1 MYRLKIKKRTSLCI
15 LFLGMVIAVSAQGN
29 KGDSLLT
36 TLKNELKYNMEA
48 LQKQK
53 KAPYFMSLRLQDSKT
68 IMVESNLGNATT
80 MSQRQR
86 MVTPQIRLGS
96 YELDNF
102 KYQNQ
107 GSGAFGQNSRNGKG
121 ALIPVSGQ
129 VIPAMR
135 QAIWKEVLRRYDIA
149 LNNLEQAKSKTL
161 TGQDNED
168 KAPCFS
174 KAPAEIYYEEDLPE
188 SQKQIDTEFWKARL
202 NKITNVFKNYADI
215 ESGTA
220 SIQFEVYRNY
230 FVNTDGTEVVQN
242 RRVARVML
250 MASVMAP
257 DGMTCPLNLDYLAY
271 DLNEFP
277 TEEKMIADAKD
288 LVERLKALRTAPIAD
303 PYTGPAILS
312 GPASGVFFHEIFGH
326 RLEGHRMKSG
336 GQTFKKM
343 VGQKVLPETFSVYC
357 DPTLQYFHNNALNGY
372 YKYDDEGVKAQRVMN
387 VTNGVLTNFLMSR
400 VPLEGF
406 PQSNGHGRM
415 VGGNDPVSRQSNL
428 IVETSKPYTDA
439 QLRKM
444 LIDEAKKQHKPYGY
458 FFKTVTSGF
467 TLTGE
472 GGSLNSFNVTP
483 IEVYRVYVD
492 GRKDELVRGVDMIG
506 TPLSMFSNIAA
517 AGNSI
522 STFTGVCGAESGWV
536 PVSASSPMIFV
547 SKIETQRRQKEDQQ
561 ARILPAPELKNTEVK
576 VVEPTTDVKAKRAA
590 DDKTIFA
597 AMADE
602 LQRTQQKLFYPNYPK
617 AFYVDYNMA
626 RSQEFEVMASLGGI
640 VKAQKNPVIAMG
652 GISLKLG
659 DYQNTS
665 DMKPGQFANLYFS
678 SEVDYDNIRREL
690 WKASDMM
697 YKYSLNSQAYKQNYM
712 QNNPRPEE
720 EKGIPDMLAMKPNVN
735 VDAQPKDPISYQK
748 LENLAQKLSAI
759 FLKYPALYNTYV
771 NIHCK
776 NSDIYRLNTEGI
788 KQKACNGYAEISAH
802 ANVRTSS
809 GSTLNDRYYRM
820 VTSDKELD
828 EAALIA
834 DIEKFAERLMEV
846 KQATPLNDFYI
857 GPMLFEGDAV
867 AKAVANYI
875 YPIIV
880 SYRSVQEN
888 SSMGS
893 LVWGKRI
900 IDKKLSLTQRGDL
913 ANYKGMGLLG
923 YYQNDAD
930 GLKPQAN
937 LPIIKNGILEH
948 LICGRTPSINCM
960 ETTANDRFYT
970 DPTNVIGTD
979 AVPGVVVLTGT
990 KSMSMN
996 KIKQAFLKEAKAQG
1010 LSTAYIVRQP
1020 AGFSS
1025 CLYKVDV
1032 KTGAEQMVLVQDIPQ
1047 LGKSDFM
1054 HILGTS
1060 SDENVLNTVRKAVGT
1075 TVIAPRAMIVESI
1088 EKYLKKPKTDKPFP
1102 VENPLEK

>member
-1 MYRLKIKKRTSLCI
+1 MFNLKANKIGIAI
-15 LFLGMVIAVSAQGN
+15 LSLGMTLQVSAQG
-29 KGDSLLT
+29 KGNDSLLT
-36 TLKNELKYNMEA
+36 TLKQELKYSMES
-48 LQKQK
+48 LSKQK
-53 KAPYFMSLRLQDSKT
+53 TAPYFMSLRLQDSK
-68 IMVESNLGNATT
+68 MVVVQSNLGVA
-80 MSQRQR
+80 SADSSRQR

-102 KYQNQ
+102 KYKNQ
-107 GSGAFGQNSRNGKG
+107 GSGATGQNARNGQG
-121 ALIPVSGQ
+121 VLIPLSGQ

-135 QAIWKEVLRRYDIA
+135 QAIWKETLRRYDVA
-149 LNNLEQAKSKTL
+149 LGNLEQAKSKTL

-174 KAPAEIYYEEDLPE
+174 KAPVESYYEEDLAE
-188 SQKQIDTEFWKARL
+188 GQKHIDINFWQDRL
-202 NKITNVFKNYADI
+202 NKITNVFKQYKNI
-215 ESGTA
+215 EQGTA
-220 SIQFEVYRNY
+220 NIQFEVYRNY
-230 FVNTDGTEVVQN
+230 FVNTDGSEIVQN
-242 RRVARVML
+242 RRVARVMIS
-250 MASVMAP
+250 ASVMAP
-257 DGMTCPLNLDYLAY
+257 DGMNCPLNQDYLSY
-271 DLNEFP
+271 TLEDFP
-277 TEEKMIADAKD
+277 SEAQMIADAKNM
-288 LVERLKALRTAPIAD
+288 VERLEALRNAPIAD
-303 PYTGPAILS
+303 PYTGPAIMS

-343 VGQKVLPETFSVYC
+343 IGQKLLPETFNVFC
-357 DPTLQYFHNNALNGY
+357 DPTLQYYHGNALNGY

-428 IVETSKPYTDA
+428 IVDTSKPYTDA

-576 VVEPTTDVKAKRAA
+576 VAEPTTDVKAKRAA

-735 VDAQPKDPISYQK
+735 VVAQPKDPISYQK

>member
-1 MYRLKIKKRTSLCI
+1 MFNLKANKIGIAI
-15 LFLGMVIAVSAQGN
+15 LSLGMTLQVSAQG
-29 KGDSLLT
+29 KGNDSLLT
-36 TLKNELKYNMEA
+36 TLKQELKYSMES
-48 LQKQK
+48 LSKQK
-53 KAPYFMSLRLQDSKT
+53 TAPYFMSLRLQDSK
-68 IMVESNLGNATT
+68 MVVVQSNLGVA
-80 MSQRQR
+80 SADSSRQR

-102 KYQNQ
+102 KYKNQ
-107 GSGAFGQNSRNGKG
+107 GSGATGQNARNGQG
-121 ALIPVSGQ
+121 VLIPLSGQ

-135 QAIWKEVLRRYDIA
+135 QAIWKETLRRYDVA
-149 LNNLEQAKSKTL
+149 LGNLEQAKSKTL

-174 KAPAEIYYEEDLPE
+174 KAPVESYYEEDLAE
-188 SQKQIDTEFWKARL
+188 GQKHIDINFWQDRL
-202 NKITNVFKNYADI
+202 NKITNVFKQYKNI
-215 ESGTA
+215 EQGTA
-220 SIQFEVYRNY
+220 NIQFEVYRNY
-230 FVNTDGTEVVQN
+230 FVNTDGSEIVQN
-242 RRVARVML
+242 RRVARVMIS
-250 MASVMAP
+250 ASVMAP
-257 DGMTCPLNLDYLAY
+257 DGMNCPLNQDYLSY
-271 DLNEFP
+271 TLEDFP
-277 TEEKMIADAKD
+277 SEAQMIADAKNM
-288 LVERLKALRTAPIAD
+288 VERLEALRNAPIAD
-303 PYTGPAILS
+303 PYTGPAIMS

-343 VGQKVLPETFSVYC
+343 IGQKLLPETFNVFC
-357 DPTLQYFHNNALNGY
+357 DPTLQYYHGNALNGY
-372 YKYDDEGVKAQRVMN
+372 YKYDDEGVKAQKVMN

-400 VPLEGF
+400 VPLDGF
-406 PQSNGHGRM
+406 PVSNGHGRM

-428 IVETSKPYTDA
+428 IVETTKPYTDE

-444 LIDEAKKQHKPYGY
+444 LIDEAKKQKKPYGY

-467 TLTGE
+467 TYTGE

-506 TPLSMFSNIAA
+506 TPLSMFSNITAA
-517 AGNSI
+517 SNSV

-536 PVSASSPMIFV
+536 PVSATSPMIFV
-547 SKIETQRRQKEDQQ
+547 TKIETQRRQKEDQQ

-576 VVEPTTDVKAKRAA
+576 VAEPTTDVKAKRAA

-617 AFYVDYNMA
+617 AFYVDYNMV
-626 RSQEFEVMASLGGI
+626 RSQEFDVMASLGGI
-640 VKAQKNPVIAMG
+640 VTAQKNPVIAMG

-776 NSDIYRLNTEGI
+776 NNDIYRLNTEGI

-913 ANYKGMGLLG
+913 ANYKDMGLLG

-930 GLKPQAN
+930 GLKPQTN

-979 AVPGVVVLTGT
+979 AVPGVVALTGT
-990 KSMSMN
+990 GSMSMN
-996 KIKQAFLKEAKAQG
+996 KMKQAFLKEAKAQG
-1010 LSTAYIVRQP
+1010 LTTAYIVREP

-1102 VENPLEK
+1102 IENPLEK

>member
-1 MYRLKIKKRTSLCI
+1 MFNLKANKIGIAI
-15 LFLGMVIAVSAQGN
+15 LSLGMTLQVSAQG
-29 KGDSLLT
+29 KGSDSLLT
-36 TLKNELKYNMEA
+36 TLKQELKYSMES
-48 LQKQK
+48 LSKQK
-53 KAPYFMSLRLQDSKT
+53 TAPYFMSLRLQDSK
-68 IMVESNLGNATT
+68 MVVVQSNLGVA
-80 MSQRQR
+80 SADSSRQR

-102 KYQNQ
+102 KYKNQ
-107 GSGAFGQNSRNGKG
+107 GSGATGQNARNGQG
-121 ALIPVSGQ
+121 VLIPLSGQ

-135 QAIWKEVLRRYDIA
+135 QAIWKETLRRYDVA
-149 LNNLEQAKSKTL
+149 LGNLEQAKSKTL

-174 KAPAEIYYEEDLPE
+174 KAPVESYYEEDLAE
-188 SQKQIDTEFWKARL
+188 GQKHIDINFWQDRL
-202 NKITNVFKNYADI
+202 NKITNVFKQYKNI
-215 ESGTA
+215 EQGTA
-220 SIQFEVYRNY
+220 NIQFEVYRNY
-230 FVNTDGTEVVQN
+230 FVNTDGSEIVQN
-242 RRVARVML
+242 RRVARVMIS
-250 MASVMAP
+250 ASVMAP
-257 DGMTCPLNLDYLAY
+257 DGMNCPLNQDYLSY
-271 DLNEFP
+271 TLEDFP
-277 TEEKMIADAKD
+277 SEAQMIADAKNM
-288 LVERLKALRTAPIAD
+288 VERLEALRNAPIAD
-303 PYTGPAILS
+303 PYTGPAIMS

-343 VGQKVLPETFSVYC
+343 IGQKLLPETFNVFC
-357 DPTLQYFHNNALNGY
+357 DPTLQYYHGNALNGY
-372 YKYDDEGVKAQRVMN
+372 YKYDDEGVKAQKVMN

-400 VPLEGF
+400 VPLDGF
-406 PQSNGHGRM
+406 PVSNGHGRM

-428 IVETSKPYTDA
+428 IVETTKPYTDE

-444 LIDEAKKQHKPYGY
+444 LIDEAKKQKKPYGY

-467 TLTGE
+467 TYTGE

-506 TPLSMFSNIAA
+506 TPLSMFSNITAA
-517 AGNSI
+517 SNSV

-536 PVSASSPMIFV
+536 PVSATSPMIFV
-547 SKIETQRRQKEDQQ
+547 TKIETQRRQKEDQQ

-576 VVEPTTDVKAKRAA
+576 VAEPTTDVKAKRAA

-617 AFYVDYNMA
+617 AFYVDYNMV
-626 RSQEFEVMASLGGI
+626 RSQEFDVMASLGGI
-640 VKAQKNPVIAMG
+640 VTAQKNPVIAMG

-776 NSDIYRLNTEGI
+776 NNDIYRLNTEGI

-913 ANYKGMGLLG
+913 ANYKDMGLLG

-930 GLKPQAN
+930 GLKPQTN

-979 AVPGVVVLTGT
+979 AVPGVVALTGT
-990 KSMSMN
+990 GSMSMN
-996 KIKQAFLKEAKAQG
+996 KMKQAFLKEAKAQG
-1010 LSTAYIVRQP
+1010 LTTAYIVREP

>member
-1 MYRLKIKKRTSLCI
+1 MFNLKANKIGIAI
-15 LFLGMVIAVSAQGN
+15 LSLGMTLQVSAQG
-29 KGDSLLT
+29 KGSDSLLT
-36 TLKNELKYNMEA
+36 TLKQELKYSMES
-48 LQKQK
+48 LSKQK
-53 KAPYFMSLRLQDSKT
+53 TAPYFMSLRLQDSK
-68 IMVESNLGNATT
+68 MVVVQSNLGVA
-80 MSQRQR
+80 SADSSRQR

-102 KYQNQ
+102 KYKNQ
-107 GSGAFGQNSRNGKG
+107 GSGATGQNVRNGQG
-121 ALIPVSGQ
+121 VLIPLSGQ

-135 QAIWKEVLRRYDIA
+135 QAIWKETLRRYDVA
-149 LNNLEQAKSKTL
+149 LGNLEQAKSKTL

-174 KAPAEIYYEEDLPE
+174 KAPVESYYEEDLAE
-188 SQKQIDTEFWKARL
+188 GQKHIDINFWQDRL
-202 NKITNVFKNYADI
+202 NKITNVFKQYKNI
-215 ESGTA
+215 EQGTA
-220 SIQFEVYRNY
+220 NIQFEVYRNY
-230 FVNTDGTEVVQN
+230 FVNTDGSEIVQN
-242 RRVARVML
+242 RRVARVMIS
-250 MASVMAP
+250 ASVMAP
-257 DGMTCPLNLDYLAY
+257 DGMNCPLNQDYLSY
-271 DLNEFP
+271 TLEDFP
-277 TEEKMIADAKD
+277 SEAQMIADAKNM
-288 LVERLKALRTAPIAD
+288 VERLEALRNAPIAD
-303 PYTGPAILS
+303 PYTGPAIMS

-343 VGQKVLPETFSVYC
+343 IGQKLLPETFNVFC
-357 DPTLQYFHNNALNGY
+357 DPTLQYYHGNALNGY
-372 YKYDDEGVKAQRVMN
+372 YKYDDEGVKAQKVMN

-400 VPLEGF
+400 VPLDGF
-406 PQSNGHGRM
+406 PVSNGHGRM

-428 IVETSKPYTDA
+428 IVETTKPYTDE

-444 LIDEAKKQHKPYGY
+444 LIDEAKKQKKPYGY

-467 TLTGE
+467 TFTGE

-492 GRKDELVRGVDMIG
+492 GRKDELVRGVDLIG
-506 TPLSMFSNIAA
+506 TPLSMFSNITAA
-517 AGNSI
+517 SNSV

-547 SKIETQRRQKEDQQ
+547 TKIETQRRQKDNQK
-561 ARILPAPELKNTEVK
+561 ARVLPAPEVKNLT
-576 VVEPTTDVKAKRAA
+576 AQ
-590 DDKTIFA
+590 DDKTIFE
-597 AMADE
+597 AMSDE
-602 LQRTQQKLFYPNYPK
+602 LQRSQKQLAYPGYPHPFYI
-617 AFYVDYNMA
+617 DYNIA
-626 RSQEFEVMASLGGI
+626 RSQDVSVNASLGGI
-640 VKAQKNPVIAMG
+640 IEDKVYPVYALASVGMKI
-652 GISLKLG
+652 G
-659 DYQNTS
+659 DYKLNS
-665 DMKPGQFANLYFS
+665 DMQPGQLSSASLT
-678 SEVDYDNIRREL
+678 SEVNYDNIRREL
-690 WKASDMM
+690 WKVSDIM
-697 YKYSLNSQAYKQNYM
+697 YKYSLNSFAYKQNFL
-712 QNNPRPEE
+712 QNNPTPEE
-720 EKGIPDMLAMKPNVN
+720 EKDIPDMLPMKANEN
-735 VDAQPKDPISYQK
+735 ITAQQNEAISHDK
-748 LENLAQKLSAI
+748 VRRIAQTLSAI
-759 FLKYPALYNTYV
+759 FLKYPSIYNTRV
-771 NIHCK
+771 NVHCK
-776 NSDIYRLNTEGI
+776 NNDIYRLNTEGI

-913 ANYKGMGLLG
+913 ANYKDMGLLG

-930 GLKPQAN
+930 GLKPQTN

-979 AVPGVVVLTGT
+979 AVPGVVALTGT
-990 KSMSMN
+990 GSMSMN
-996 KIKQAFLKEAKAQG
+996 KMKQAFLKEAKAQG
-1010 LSTAYIVRQP
+1010 LTTAYIVREP

-1102 VENPLEK
+1102 IENPLEK

>member
-1 MYRLKIKKRTSLCI
+1 MKRNSFKLFAILMASMLAGVSVSCSSSDEITSET
-15 LFLGMVIAVSAQGN
+15 S
-29 KGDSLLT
+29 
-36 TLKNELKYNMEA
+36 
-48 LQKQK
+48 
-53 KAPYFMSLRLQDSKT
+53 
-68 IMVESNLGNATT
+68 ESN
-80 MSQRQR
+80 
-86 MVTPQIRLGS
+86 
-96 YELDNF
+96 
-102 KYQNQ
+102 
-107 GSGAFGQNSRNGKG
+107 
-121 ALIPVSGQ
+121 
-129 VIPAMR
+129 
-135 QAIWKEVLRRYDIA
+135 
-149 LNNLEQAKSKTL
+149 
-161 TGQDNED
+161 
-168 KAPCFS
+168 
-174 KAPAEIYYEEDLPE
+174 
-188 SQKQIDTEFWKARL
+188 SQKQLTLTIRTQTLTRAVATTDPGTAKENTMNRIAIGIFDQAGNTVRTIQEFSPTATQDEAVAGSNKFYNSGNGTATVSVVTTQLTSTDQILVAINAPASYFAGVATAADFKKKSLTATEALYTKSDATSPTNDMAVDDNIPMFGSANLTGSGTSFSATIKPIHLVSKVTLESLKVDFASDGPYSAATFTPQEIFIYNAPDGVLFDDAAPYVSTSTLLTGESSSTSPAPTKFLSTGVLSGETTLSGSASFAGSRFFYTTPNNNVSTGKTKLVIKGSFDPDGAGATPAQVVYYPVKL
-202 NKITNVFKNYADI
+202 NSNVTAEGTHAAA

-250 MASVMAP
+250 TASVMAP

-326 RLEGHRMKSG
+326 RLEAHRMKSG

-522 STFTGVCGAESGWV
+522 STFTGMCGAESGWV

-576 VVEPTTDVKAKRAA
+576 VAEPTTDVKAKRAA

-602 LQRTQQKLFYPNYPK
+602 LQRTQQKLFYPNSPK

-626 RSQEFEVMASLGGI
+626 RSQEFDVMASLGGI

-690 WKASDMM
+690 RKASDMM

-720 EKGIPDMLAMKPNVN
+720 ERGIPDMLAMKPNVN

-776 NSDIYRLNTEGI
+776 NNDIYRLNTEGI

-846 KQATPLNDFYI
+846 KQATPLNY
-857 GPMLFEGDAV
+857 V
-867 AKAVANYI
+867 C
-875 YPIIV
+875 V
-880 SYRSVQEN
+880 SYYRF
-888 SSMGS
+888 
-893 LVWGKRI
+893 
-900 IDKKLSLTQRGDL
+900 
-913 ANYKGMGLLG
+913 
-923 YYQNDAD
+923 
-930 GLKPQAN
+930 
-937 LPIIKNGILEH
+937 LPI
-948 LICGRTPSINCM
+948 C
-960 ETTANDRFYT
+960 
-970 DPTNVIGTD
+970 
-979 AVPGVVVLTGT
+979 TG
-990 KSMSMN
+990 
-996 KIKQAFLKEAKAQG
+996 KQQYGK
-1010 LSTAYIVRQP
+1010 P
-1020 AGFSS
+1020 
-1025 CLYKVDV
+1025 CL
-1032 KTGAEQMVLVQDIPQ
+1032 GQA
-1047 LGKSDFM
+1047 
-1054 HILGTS
+1054 HH
-1060 SDENVLNTVRKAVGT
+1060 R
-1075 TVIAPRAMIVESI
+1075 
-1088 EKYLKKPKTDKPFP
+1088 
-1102 VENPLEK
+1102 

>member
-1 MYRLKIKKRTSLCI
+1 MFNLKANKIGIAI
-15 LFLGMVIAVSAQGN
+15 LSLGMTLQVSAQG
-29 KGDSLLT
+29 KGSDSLLT
-36 TLKNELKYNMEA
+36 TLKQELKYSMES
-48 LQKQK
+48 LSKQK
-53 KAPYFMSLRLQDSKT
+53 TAPYFMSLRLQDSK
-68 IMVESNLGNATT
+68 MVVVQSNLGVA
-80 MSQRQR
+80 SADSSRQR

-102 KYQNQ
+102 KYKNQ
-107 GSGAFGQNSRNGKG
+107 GSGATGQNARNGQG
-121 ALIPVSGQ
+121 VLIPLSGQ

-135 QAIWKEVLRRYDIA
+135 QAIWKETLRRYDVA
-149 LNNLEQAKSKTL
+149 LGNLEQAKSKTL

-174 KAPAEIYYEEDLPE
+174 KAPVESYYEEDLAE
-188 SQKQIDTEFWKARL
+188 GQKHIDINFWQDRL
-202 NKITNVFKNYADI
+202 NKITNVFKQYKNI
-215 ESGTA
+215 EQGTA
-220 SIQFEVYRNY
+220 NIQFEVYRNY
-230 FVNTDGTEVVQN
+230 FVNTDGSEIVQN
-242 RRVARVML
+242 RRVARVMIS
-250 MASVMAP
+250 ASVMAP
-257 DGMTCPLNLDYLAY
+257 DGMNCPLNQDYLSY
-271 DLNEFP
+271 TLEDFP
-277 TEEKMIADAKD
+277 SEAQMIADAKNM
-288 LVERLKALRTAPIAD
+288 VERLEALRNAPIAD
-303 PYTGPAILS
+303 PYTGPAIMS

-343 VGQKVLPETFSVYC
+343 IGQKLLPETFNVFC
-357 DPTLQYFHNNALNGY
+357 DPTLQYYHGNALNGY
-372 YKYDDEGVKAQRVMN
+372 YKYDDEGVKAQKVMN

-400 VPLEGF
+400 VPLDGF
-406 PQSNGHGRM
+406 PVSNGHGRM

-428 IVETSKPYTDA
+428 IVETTKPYTDE

-444 LIDEAKKQHKPYGY
+444 LIDEAKKQKKPYGY

-467 TLTGE
+467 TYTGE

-576 VVEPTTDVKAKRAA
+576 VAEPTTDVKAKRAA

-617 AFYVDYNMA
+617 AFYVDYNMV
-626 RSQEFEVMASLGGI
+626 RSQEFDVMASLGGI
-640 VKAQKNPVIAMG
+640 VTAQKNPVIAMG

-776 NSDIYRLNTEGI
+776 NNDIYRLNTEGI

-923 YYQNDAD
+923 YYPNDAD

-948 LICGRTPSINCM
+948 LICGRTSSINCM

-979 AVPGVVVLTGT
+979 AVPGVVALTGT
-990 KSMSMN
+990 GSMSMN
-996 KIKQAFLKEAKAQG
+996 KMKQAFLKEAKAQG
-1010 LSTAYIVRQP
+1010 LTTAYIVREP

-1102 VENPLEK
+1102 IENPLEK

>member
-1 MYRLKIKKRTSLCI
+1 MFNLKANKIGIAI
-15 LFLGMVIAVSAQGN
+15 LSLGMTLQVSAQG
-29 KGDSLLT
+29 KGSDSLLT
-36 TLKNELKYNMEA
+36 TLKQELKYSMES
-48 LQKQK
+48 LSKQK
-53 KAPYFMSLRLQDSKT
+53 TAPYFMSLRLQDSK
-68 IMVESNLGNATT
+68 MVVVQSNLGVA
-80 MSQRQR
+80 SADSSRQR

-102 KYQNQ
+102 KYKNQ
-107 GSGAFGQNSRNGKG
+107 GSGATGQNARNGQG
-121 ALIPVSGQ
+121 VLIPLSGQ

-135 QAIWKEVLRRYDIA
+135 QAIWKETLRRYDVA
-149 LNNLEQAKSKTL
+149 LGNLEQAKSKTL

-174 KAPAEIYYEEDLPE
+174 KAPVESYYEEDLAE
-188 SQKQIDTEFWKARL
+188 GQKHIDINFWQDRL
-202 NKITNVFKNYADI
+202 NKITNVFKQYKNI
-215 ESGTA
+215 EQGTA
-220 SIQFEVYRNY
+220 NIQFEVYRNY
-230 FVNTDGTEVVQN
+230 FVNTDGSEIVQN
-242 RRVARVML
+242 RRVARVMIS
-250 MASVMAP
+250 ASVMAP
-257 DGMTCPLNLDYLAY
+257 DGMNCPLNQDYLSY
-271 DLNEFP
+271 TLEDFP
-277 TEEKMIADAKD
+277 SEAQMIADAKNM
-288 LVERLKALRTAPIAD
+288 VERLEALRNAPIAD
-303 PYTGPAILS
+303 PYTGPAIMS

-343 VGQKVLPETFSVYC
+343 IGQKLLPETFNVFC
-357 DPTLQYFHNNALNGY
+357 DPTLQYYHGNALNGY
-372 YKYDDEGVKAQRVMN
+372 YKYDDEGVKAQKVMN

-400 VPLEGF
+400 VPLDGF
-406 PQSNGHGRM
+406 PVSNGHGRM

-428 IVETSKPYTDA
+428 IVETTKPYTDE

-444 LIDEAKKQHKPYGY
+444 LIDEAKKQKKPYGY

-467 TLTGE
+467 TYTGE

-492 GRKDELVRGVDMIG
+492 GRKDELVRGVDLIG
-506 TPLSMFSNIAA
+506 TPLSMFSNITAA
-517 AGNSI
+517 SNSV

-536 PVSASSPMIFV
+536 PVSATSPMIFV
-547 SKIETQRRQKEDQQ
+547 TKIETQRRQKEDQQ

-576 VVEPTTDVKAKRAA
+576 VAEPTTDVKAKRAA

-617 AFYVDYNMA
+617 AFYVDYNMV
-626 RSQEFEVMASLGGI
+626 RSQEFDVMASLGGI
-640 VKAQKNPVIAMG
+640 VTAQKNPVIAMG

-776 NSDIYRLNTEGI
+776 NNDIYRLNTEGI

-913 ANYKGMGLLG
+913 ANYKDMGLLG

-930 GLKPQAN
+930 GLKPQTN

-979 AVPGVVVLTGT
+979 AVPGVVALTGT
-990 KSMSMN
+990 GSMSMN
-996 KIKQAFLKEAKAQG
+996 KMKQAFLKEAKAQG
-1010 LSTAYIVRQP
+1010 LTTAYIVREP

>member
-1 MYRLKIKKRTSLCI
+1 MFNLKANKIGIAI
-15 LFLGMVIAVSAQGN
+15 LSLGMTLQVSAQG
-29 KGDSLLT
+29 KGSDSLLT
-36 TLKNELKYNMEA
+36 TLKQELKYSMES
-48 LQKQK
+48 LSKQK
-53 KAPYFMSLRLQDSKT
+53 TAPYFMSLRLQDSK
-68 IMVESNLGNATT
+68 MVVVQSNLGVA
-80 MSQRQR
+80 SADSSRQR

-102 KYQNQ
+102 KYKNQ
-107 GSGAFGQNSRNGKG
+107 GSGATGQNARNGQG
-121 ALIPVSGQ
+121 VLIPLSGQ

-135 QAIWKEVLRRYDIA
+135 QAIWKETLRRYDVA
-149 LNNLEQAKSKTL
+149 LGNLEQAKSKTL

-174 KAPAEIYYEEDLPE
+174 KAPVESYYEEDLAE
-188 SQKQIDTEFWKARL
+188 GQKHIDINFWQDRL
-202 NKITNVFKNYADI
+202 NKITNVFKQYKNI
-215 ESGTA
+215 EQGTA
-220 SIQFEVYRNY
+220 NIQFEVYRNY
-230 FVNTDGTEVVQN
+230 FVNTDGSEIVQN
-242 RRVARVML
+242 RRVARVMIS
-250 MASVMAP
+250 ASVMAP
-257 DGMTCPLNLDYLAY
+257 DGMNCPLNQDYLSY
-271 DLNEFP
+271 TLEDFP
-277 TEEKMIADAKD
+277 SEAQMIADAKNM
-288 LVERLKALRTAPIAD
+288 VERLEALRNAPIAD
-303 PYTGPAILS
+303 PYTGPAIMS

-343 VGQKVLPETFSVYC
+343 IGQKLLPETFNVFC
-357 DPTLQYFHNNALNGY
+357 DPTLQYYHGNALNGY
-372 YKYDDEGVKAQRVMN
+372 YKYDDEGVKAQKVMN

-400 VPLEGF
+400 VPLDGF
-406 PQSNGHGRM
+406 PVSNGHGRM

-428 IVETSKPYTDA
+428 IVETTKPYTDE

-444 LIDEAKKQHKPYGY
+444 LIDEAKKQKKPYGY

-467 TLTGE
+467 TYTGE

-506 TPLSMFSNIAA
+506 TPLSMFSNITAA
-517 AGNSI
+517 SNSV

-536 PVSASSPMIFV
+536 PVSATSPMIFV
-547 SKIETQRRQKEDQQ
+547 TKIETQRRQKEDQQ

-576 VVEPTTDVKAKRAA
+576 VAEPTTDVKAKRAA

-617 AFYVDYNMA
+617 AFYVDYNMV
-626 RSQEFEVMASLGGI
+626 RSQEFDVMASLGGI
-640 VKAQKNPVIAMG
+640 VTAQKNPVIAMG

-776 NSDIYRLNTEGI
+776 NNDIYRLNTEGI

-913 ANYKGMGLLG
+913 ANYKDMGLLG

-930 GLKPQAN
+930 GLKPQTN

-979 AVPGVVVLTGT
+979 AVPGVVALTGT
-990 KSMSMN
+990 GSMSMN
-996 KIKQAFLKEAKAQG
+996 KMKQAFLKEAKAQG
-1010 LSTAYIVRQP
+1010 LTTAYIVREP

-1102 VENPLEK
+1102 IENPLEK

>member
-1 MYRLKIKKRTSLCI
+1 MFNLKANKIGIAI
-15 LFLGMVIAVSAQGN
+15 LSLGMTLQVSAQG
-29 KGDSLLT
+29 KGSDSLLT
-36 TLKNELKYNMEA
+36 TLKQELKYSMES
-48 LQKQK
+48 LSKQK
-53 KAPYFMSLRLQDSKT
+53 TAPYFMSLRLQDSK
-68 IMVESNLGNATT
+68 MVVVQSNLGVA
-80 MSQRQR
+80 SADSSRQR

-102 KYQNQ
+102 KYKNQ
-107 GSGAFGQNSRNGKG
+107 GSGATGQNARNGQG
-121 ALIPVSGQ
+121 VLIPLSGQ

-135 QAIWKEVLRRYDIA
+135 QAIWKETLRRYDVA
-149 LNNLEQAKSKTL
+149 LGNLEQAKSKTL

-174 KAPAEIYYEEDLPE
+174 KAPVESYYEEDLAE
-188 SQKQIDTEFWKARL
+188 GQKHIDINFWQDRL
-202 NKITNVFKNYADI
+202 NKITNVFKQYKNI
-215 ESGTA
+215 EQGTA
-220 SIQFEVYRNY
+220 NIQFEVYRNY
-230 FVNTDGTEVVQN
+230 FVNTDGSEIVQN
-242 RRVARVML
+242 RRVARVMIS
-250 MASVMAP
+250 ASVMAP
-257 DGMTCPLNLDYLAY
+257 DGMNCPLNQDYLSY
-271 DLNEFP
+271 TLEDFP
-277 TEEKMIADAKD
+277 SEAQMIADAKNM
-288 LVERLKALRTAPIAD
+288 VERLEALRNAPIAD
-303 PYTGPAILS
+303 PYTGPAIMS

-343 VGQKVLPETFSVYC
+343 IGQKLLPETFNVFC
-357 DPTLQYFHNNALNGY
+357 DPTLQYYHGNALNGY
-372 YKYDDEGVKAQRVMN
+372 YKYDDEGVKAQKVMN

-400 VPLEGF
+400 VPLDGF
-406 PQSNGHGRM
+406 PVSNGHGRM

-428 IVETSKPYTDA
+428 IVETTKPYTDE

-444 LIDEAKKQHKPYGY
+444 LIDEAKKQKKPYGY

-467 TLTGE
+467 TYTGE

-506 TPLSMFSNIAA
+506 TPLSMFSNITAA
-517 AGNSI
+517 SNSV

-536 PVSASSPMIFV
+536 PVSATSPMIFV
-547 SKIETQRRQKEDQQ
+547 TKIETQRRQKEDQQ

-576 VVEPTTDVKAKRAA
+576 VAEPTTDVKAKRAA

-617 AFYVDYNMA
+617 AFYVDYNMV
-626 RSQEFEVMASLGGI
+626 RSQEFDVMASLGGI
-640 VKAQKNPVIAMG
+640 VTAQKNPVIAMG

-735 VDAQPKDPISYQK
+735 VDAQPKAPISYQK

-776 NSDIYRLNTEGI
+776 NNDIYRLNTEGI

-979 AVPGVVVLTGT
+979 AVPGVVALTGT
-990 KSMSMN
+990 GSMSMN
-996 KIKQAFLKEAKAQG
+996 KMKQAFLKEAKAQG
-1010 LSTAYIVRQP
+1010 LTTAYIVREP

-1102 VENPLEK
+1102 IENPLEK

>member
-1 MYRLKIKKRTSLCI
+1 MFNLKANKIGIAI
-15 LFLGMVIAVSAQGN
+15 LSLGMTLQVSAQG
-29 KGDSLLT
+29 KGSDSLLT
-36 TLKNELKYNMEA
+36 TLKQELKYSMES
-48 LQKQK
+48 LSKQK
-53 KAPYFMSLRLQDSKT
+53 TAPYFMSLRLQDSK
-68 IMVESNLGNATT
+68 MVVVQSNLGVA
-80 MSQRQR
+80 SADSSRQR

-102 KYQNQ
+102 KYKNQ
-107 GSGAFGQNSRNGKG
+107 GSGATGQNARNGQG
-121 ALIPVSGQ
+121 VLIPLSGQ

-135 QAIWKEVLRRYDIA
+135 QAIWKETLRRYDVA
-149 LNNLEQAKSKTL
+149 LGNLEQAKSKTL

-174 KAPAEIYYEEDLPE
+174 KAPVESYYEEDLAE
-188 SQKQIDTEFWKARL
+188 GQKHIDINFWQDRL
-202 NKITNVFKNYADI
+202 NKITNVFKQYKNI
-215 ESGTA
+215 EQGTA
-220 SIQFEVYRNY
+220 NIQFEVYRNY
-230 FVNTDGTEVVQN
+230 FVNTDGSEIVQN
-242 RRVARVML
+242 RRVARVMIS
-250 MASVMAP
+250 ASVMAP
-257 DGMTCPLNLDYLAY
+257 DGMNCPLNQDYLSY
-271 DLNEFP
+271 TLEDFP
-277 TEEKMIADAKD
+277 SEAQMIADAKNM
-288 LVERLKALRTAPIAD
+288 VERLEALRNAPIAD
-303 PYTGPAILS
+303 PYTGPAIMS

-343 VGQKVLPETFSVYC
+343 IGQKLLPETFNVFC
-357 DPTLQYFHNNALNGY
+357 DPTLQYYHGNALNGY
-372 YKYDDEGVKAQRVMN
+372 YKYDDEGVKAQKVMN

-400 VPLEGF
+400 VPLDGF
-406 PQSNGHGRM
+406 PVSNGHGRM

-428 IVETSKPYTDA
+428 IVETTKPYTDE

-444 LIDEAKKQHKPYGY
+444 LIDEAKKQKKPYGY

-467 TLTGE
+467 TYTGE

-506 TPLSMFSNIAA
+506 TPLSMFSNITAA
-517 AGNSI
+517 SNSV

-536 PVSASSPMIFV
+536 PVSATSPMIFV
-547 SKIETQRRQKEDQQ
+547 TKIETQRRQKEDQQ

-576 VVEPTTDVKAKRAA
+576 VAEPTTDVKAKRAA

-720 EKGIPDMLAMKPNVN
+720 EKCIPDMLAMKPNVN

-828 EAALIA
+828 EDALIA

-857 GPMLFEGDAV
+857 GPMLFEDDAV

-923 YYQNDAD
+923 YYRNDAD

-1032 KTGAEQMVLVQDIPQ
+1032 KTGAEQMVLVKEIPW
-1047 LGKSDFM
+1047 LDKSDFM

-1088 EKYLKKPKTDKPFP
+1088 ENYLKKPKTDKPFP
-1102 VENPLEK
+1102 IENPLEK

>member
-1 MYRLKIKKRTSLCI
+1 MFNLKANKIGIAI
-15 LFLGMVIAVSAQGN
+15 LSLGMTLQVSAQG
-29 KGDSLLT
+29 KGSDSLLT
-36 TLKNELKYNMEA
+36 TLKQELKYSMES
-48 LQKQK
+48 LSKQK
-53 KAPYFMSLRLQDSKT
+53 TAPYFMSLRLQDSK
-68 IMVESNLGNATT
+68 MVVVQSNLGVA
-80 MSQRQR
+80 SADSSRQR

-102 KYQNQ
+102 KYKNQ
-107 GSGAFGQNSRNGKG
+107 GSGATGQNARNGQG
-121 ALIPVSGQ
+121 VLIPLSGQ

-135 QAIWKEVLRRYDIA
+135 QAIWKETLRRYDVA
-149 LNNLEQAKSKTL
+149 LGNLEQAKSKTL

-174 KAPAEIYYEEDLPE
+174 KAPVESYYEEDLAE
-188 SQKQIDTEFWKARL
+188 GQKHIDINFWQDRL
-202 NKITNVFKNYADI
+202 NKITNVFKQYKNI
-215 ESGTA
+215 EQGTA
-220 SIQFEVYRNY
+220 NIQFEVYRNY
-230 FVNTDGTEVVQN
+230 FVNTDGSEIVQN
-242 RRVARVML
+242 RRVARVMIS
-250 MASVMAP
+250 ASVMAP
-257 DGMTCPLNLDYLAY
+257 DGMNCPLNQDYLSY
-271 DLNEFP
+271 TLEDFP
-277 TEEKMIADAKD
+277 SEAQMIADARNM
-288 LVERLKALRTAPIAD
+288 VERLEALRNAPIAD
-303 PYTGPAILS
+303 PYTGPAIMS

-343 VGQKVLPETFSVYC
+343 IGQKLLPETFNVFC
-357 DPTLQYFHNNALNGY
+357 DPTLQYYHGNALNGY

-576 VVEPTTDVKAKRAA
+576 VAEPTTDVKAKRAA

-626 RSQEFEVMASLGGI
+626 RCQEFEVMASLGGI

-659 DYQNTS
+659 NYQNTS

-720 EKGIPDMLAMKPNVN
+720 ERA
-735 VDAQPKDPISYQK
+735 
-748 LENLAQKLSAI
+748 
-759 FLKYPALYNTYV
+759 F
-771 NIHCK
+771 
-776 NSDIYRLNTEGI
+776 
-788 KQKACNGYAEISAH
+788 
-802 ANVRTSS
+802 
-809 GSTLNDRYYRM
+809 
-820 VTSDKELD
+820 
-828 EAALIA
+828 
-834 DIEKFAERLMEV
+834 
-846 KQATPLNDFYI
+846 
-857 GPMLFEGDAV
+857 
-867 AKAVANYI
+867 
-875 YPIIV
+875 
-880 SYRSVQEN
+880 
-888 SSMGS
+888 
-893 LVWGKRI
+893 
-900 IDKKLSLTQRGDL
+900 
-913 ANYKGMGLLG
+913 
-923 YYQNDAD
+923 
-930 GLKPQAN
+930 
-937 LPIIKNGILEH
+937 
-948 LICGRTPSINCM
+948 LICLR
-960 ETTANDRFYT
+960 
-970 DPTNVIGTD
+970 
-979 AVPGVVVLTGT
+979 
-990 KSMSMN
+990 
-996 KIKQAFLKEAKAQG
+996 
-1010 LSTAYIVRQP
+1010 
-1020 AGFSS
+1020 
-1025 CLYKVDV
+1025 
-1032 KTGAEQMVLVQDIPQ
+1032 
-1047 LGKSDFM
+1047 
-1054 HILGTS
+1054 
-1060 SDENVLNTVRKAVGT
+1060 
-1075 TVIAPRAMIVESI
+1075 
-1088 EKYLKKPKTDKPFP
+1088 
-1102 VENPLEK
+1102 

>member
-1 MYRLKIKKRTSLCI
+1 MFNLKANKIGIAI
-15 LFLGMVIAVSAQGN
+15 LSLGMTLQVSAQG
-29 KGDSLLT
+29 KGSDSLLT
-36 TLKNELKYNMEA
+36 TLKQELKYSMES
-48 LQKQK
+48 LSKQK
-53 KAPYFMSLRLQDSKT
+53 TAPYFMSLRLQDSK
-68 IMVESNLGNATT
+68 MVVVQSNLGVA
-80 MSQRQR
+80 SADSSRQR

-102 KYQNQ
+102 KYKNQ
-107 GSGAFGQNSRNGKG
+107 GSGATGQNARNGQG
-121 ALIPVSGQ
+121 VLIPLSGQ

-135 QAIWKEVLRRYDIA
+135 QAIWKETLRRYDVA
-149 LNNLEQAKSKTL
+149 LGNLEQAKSKTL

-174 KAPAEIYYEEDLPE
+174 KAPVESYYEEDLAE
-188 SQKQIDTEFWKARL
+188 GQKHIDINFWQDRL
-202 NKITNVFKNYADI
+202 NKITNVFKQYKNI
-215 ESGTA
+215 EQGTA
-220 SIQFEVYRNY
+220 NIQFEVYRNY
-230 FVNTDGTEVVQN
+230 FVNTDGSEIVQN
-242 RRVARVML
+242 RRVARVMIS
-250 MASVMAP
+250 ASVMAP
-257 DGMTCPLNLDYLAY
+257 DGMNCPLNQDYLSY
-271 DLNEFP
+271 TLEDFP
-277 TEEKMIADAKD
+277 SEAQMIADAKNM
-288 LVERLKALRTAPIAD
+288 VERLEALRNAPIAD
-303 PYTGPAILS
+303 PYTGPAIMS

-343 VGQKVLPETFSVYC
+343 IGQKLLPETFNVFC
-357 DPTLQYFHNNALNGY
+357 DPTLQYYHGNTLNGY
-372 YKYDDEGVKAQRVMN
+372 YKYDDEGVKAQKVMN

-400 VPLEGF
+400 VPLDGF
-406 PQSNGHGRM
+406 PVSNGHGRM

-428 IVETSKPYTDA
+428 IVETTKPYTDE

-444 LIDEAKKQHKPYGY
+444 LIDEAKKQKKPYGY

-467 TLTGE
+467 TYTGE

-506 TPLSMFSNIAA
+506 TPLSMFSNITAA
-517 AGNSI
+517 SNSV

-536 PVSASSPMIFV
+536 PVSATSPMIFV
-547 SKIETQRRQKEDQQ
+547 TKIETQRRQKEDQQ

-576 VVEPTTDVKAKRAA
+576 VAEPTTDVKIKRAA

-626 RSQEFEVMASLGGI
+626 RSQEFDVMASLGGI

-788 KQKACNGYAEISAH
+788 KQKACNSYAEISAH
-802 ANVRTSS
+802 ANVRTNS

-913 ANYKGMGLLG
+913 ANYKGMGFLG

-979 AVPGVVVLTGT
+979 AVPGVVALTGT
-990 KSMSMN
+990 GSMSMN
-996 KIKQAFLKEAKAQG
+996 KMKQAFLKEAKAQG
-1010 LSTAYIVRQP
+1010 LTTAYIVREP

>member
-1 MYRLKIKKRTSLCI
+1 MFNLKANKIGIAI
-15 LFLGMVIAVSAQGN
+15 LSLGMTLQVSAQG
-29 KGDSLLT
+29 KGSDSLLT
-36 TLKNELKYNMEA
+36 TLKQELKYSMES
-48 LQKQK
+48 LSKQK
-53 KAPYFMSLRLQDSKT
+53 TAPYFMSLRLQDSK
-68 IMVESNLGNATT
+68 MVVVQSNLGVA
-80 MSQRQR
+80 SADSSRQR

-96 YELDNF
+96 YDLDNF
-102 KYQNQ
+102 KYKNQ
-107 GSGAFGQNSRNGKG
+107 GSGATGQNARNGQG
-121 ALIPVSGQ
+121 VLIPLSGQ

-135 QAIWKEVLRRYDIA
+135 QAIWKETLRRYDVA
-149 LNNLEQAKSKTL
+149 LGNLEQAKSKTL

-174 KAPAEIYYEEDLPE
+174 KAPVESYYEEDLAE
-188 SQKQIDTEFWKARL
+188 GQKHIDINFWQDRL
-202 NKITNVFKNYADI
+202 NKITNVFKQYKNI
-215 ESGTA
+215 EQGTA
-220 SIQFEVYRNY
+220 NIQFEVYRNY
-230 FVNTDGTEVVQN
+230 FVNTDGSEIVQN
-242 RRVARVML
+242 RRVARVMIS
-250 MASVMAP
+250 ASVMAP
-257 DGMTCPLNLDYLAY
+257 DGMNCPLNQDYLSY
-271 DLNEFP
+271 TLEDFP
-277 TEEKMIADAKD
+277 SEAQMIADAKNM
-288 LVERLKALRTAPIAD
+288 VERLEALRNAPIAD
-303 PYTGPAILS
+303 PYTGPAIMS

-343 VGQKVLPETFSVYC
+343 IGQKLLPETFNVFC
-357 DPTLQYFHNNALNGY
+357 DPTLQYYHGNALNGY

-576 VVEPTTDVKAKRAA
+576 VAEPTTDVKAKRAA

-626 RSQEFEVMASLGGI
+626 RCQEFEVMASLGGI

-720 EKGIPDMLAMKPNVN
+720 ERV
-735 VDAQPKDPISYQK
+735 
-748 LENLAQKLSAI
+748 
-759 FLKYPALYNTYV
+759 F
-771 NIHCK
+771 
-776 NSDIYRLNTEGI
+776 
-788 KQKACNGYAEISAH
+788 
-802 ANVRTSS
+802 
-809 GSTLNDRYYRM
+809 
-820 VTSDKELD
+820 
-828 EAALIA
+828 
-834 DIEKFAERLMEV
+834 
-846 KQATPLNDFYI
+846 
-857 GPMLFEGDAV
+857 
-867 AKAVANYI
+867 
-875 YPIIV
+875 
-880 SYRSVQEN
+880 
-888 SSMGS
+888 
-893 LVWGKRI
+893 
-900 IDKKLSLTQRGDL
+900 
-913 ANYKGMGLLG
+913 
-923 YYQNDAD
+923 
-930 GLKPQAN
+930 
-937 LPIIKNGILEH
+937 
-948 LICGRTPSINCM
+948 LICLR
-960 ETTANDRFYT
+960 
-970 DPTNVIGTD
+970 
-979 AVPGVVVLTGT
+979 
-990 KSMSMN
+990 
-996 KIKQAFLKEAKAQG
+996 
-1010 LSTAYIVRQP
+1010 
-1020 AGFSS
+1020 
-1025 CLYKVDV
+1025 
-1032 KTGAEQMVLVQDIPQ
+1032 
-1047 LGKSDFM
+1047 
-1054 HILGTS
+1054 
-1060 SDENVLNTVRKAVGT
+1060 
-1075 TVIAPRAMIVESI
+1075 
-1088 EKYLKKPKTDKPFP
+1088 
-1102 VENPLEK
+1102 